1 MKELIRITEQNGKKA
16 VSARELHA
24 FLECETRFNDWIKYR
39 IQQYDFIENVDY
51 VTIEGFTEISVK
63 PQGGRPS
70 VEYALTVNMAKELS
84 MVEGNAKGKQ
94 ARRYFIACENEA
106 QKIPLLASAYEDRIA
121 ALESK
126 IKLIKTPKGASDS
139 IGDCFLQIAHNM
151 SKMLNILESKLDA
164 AASAPQLPPPQVVTL
179 PALPQKKVLTIA
191 EAAEMTGMSKSHL
204 YKLCCSRKVPYFKSG
219 GGKRSFFDRDEL
231 TAWMLYS
238 RVKTKD
244 ESETEAANIVIK
256 KRMGIVS

>member
-24 FLECETRFNDWIKYR
+24 FLESNRQFTDWIKYR
-39 IQQYDFIENVDY
+39 IEQYGFIENVDY
-51 VTIEGFTEISVK
+51 ILIS
-63 PQGGRPS
+63 QICETRTGATTRT
-70 VEYALTVNMAKELS
+70 EYALTVNMAKELS

-94 ARRYFIACENEA
+94 ARRYFIACEEKA

-151 SKMLNILESKLDA
+151 SKMLHVLESRLDA
-164 AASAPQLPPPQVVTL
+164 VSSVPQLPPQVVTL
-179 PALPQKKVLTIA
+179 PALPQKEVLTIA
-191 EAAEMTGMSKSHL
+191 EP
-204 YKLCCSRKVPYFKSG
+204 CPQVN
-219 GGKRSFFDRDEL
+219 RSSL
-231 TAWMLYS
+231 PTLQS
-238 RVKTKD
+238 
-244 ESETEAANIVIK
+244 
-256 KRMGIVS
+256 